1 MKLSLKGK
9 LTSFALLMTCSSVDA
24 ANWLALQ
31 GYQPEFVAPK
41 GVKVPYRSKKPKV
54 WGFIQANYKQDFGT
68 VSTVNPGNG
77 SDDGINRTPFSL
89 LNPDLNAQEGV
100 NVFRARLALR
110 GMADNENLVN
120 YFFMTEFANNGINN
134 LAGNRNVATY
144 FSDASVTLKHI
155 PGAKIRLGMFK
166 TPGTEEG
173 LAAVFVA
180 PYIEFTSMANQ
191 QLLERQVT
199 NVGVKQGKD
208 EGVSTKDKK
217 SAGGASTLHYTST
230 SVENPIAAYRDVGIQ
245 VFDTLPIA
253 NNWDV
258 SYAYMYG
265 NGAGISLNSGN
276 TNVTHYGYFSLEK
289 TFDHKGR
296 GYYTNA
302 LKFFVWGQQGTRRLL
317 SNADNNT
324 STNVEEVNV
333 DRIRYG
339 LGFSYHKSGLR
350 VEAEYSVAEGM
361 IFTGAKDQDA
371 DPRKEDWQFQ
381 FAAGKEN
388 KADGGY
394 LNLQYEV
401 VAKKVEIFGRY
412 DYLNRLTNDSAGRR
426 DFQTLTLGAS
436 YRFKG
441 PTRIDLN
448 YLIREAKAPDNANA
462 QKVLDNMGNRLAI
475 QVTAAF

>member
-1 MKLSLKGK
+1 MKISLKGK
-9 LTSFALLMTCSSVDA
+9 LTSLALLMACSQVNA
-24 ANWLALQ
+24 ADWLALQ

-41 GVKVPYRSKKPKV
+41 GVKVPYRSKTPKV
-54 WGFIQANYKQDFGT
+54 WGFIQANYKKDYGKVAIGQTGGAT
-68 VSTVNPGNG
+68 GKNL
-77 SDDGINRTPFSL
+77 TPFSL
-89 LNPDLNAQEGV
+89 LNPDLKAQEGF
-100 NVFRARLALR
+100 NLFRARVALR
-110 GMADNENLVN
+110 GMADNENLIN
-120 YFFMTEFANNGINN
+120 YFFMTEFGNNGINN
-134 LAGNRNVATY
+134 LAGDRTVATY

-155 PGAKIRLGMFK
+155 PGAKIRVGMFK
-166 TPGTEEG
+166 TPGSEEG

-180 PYIEFTSMANQ
+180 PYIEFTQMAFQ
-191 QLLERQVT
+191 QLLERQIT
-199 NVGVKQGKD
+199 DVGVAQTGAA
-208 EGVSTKDKK
+208 
-217 SAGGASTLHYTST
+217 AGGASSVHYTGKADK
-230 SVENPIAAYRDVGIQ
+230 PIAAFRDVGAQ

-253 NNWDV
+253 DTWDI

-276 TNVTHYGYFSLEK
+276 TNATHYGYLSFEK

-302 LKFFVWGQQGTRRLL
+302 LKFFVWGQTGTRRLL

-324 STNVEEVNV
+324 STNVEEVNNE
-333 DRIRYG
+333 RNRYG

-350 VEAEYSVAEGM
+350 VEAEYTIAEGM
-361 IFTGAKDQDA
+361 IYTGAKDQNA
-371 DPRKEDWQFQ
+371 DPLQEDWQFQ

-394 LNLQYEV
+394 LNIQYEV
-401 VAKKVEIFGRY
+401 VDKKVEIFGRY
-412 DYLNRLTNDSAGRR
+412 DYLNRLTNDVKGRR

-441 PTRIDLN
+441 ATRIDLN
-448 YLIREAKAPDNANA
+448 YLIREAKAPGNTTA
-462 QKVLDNMGNRLAI
+462 QGVLDNMGNRLAL

>member
-1 MKLSLKGK
+1 MKLSLKTK
-9 LTSFALLMTCSSVDA
+9 LSSLALLMACSQVNA
-24 ANWLALQ
+24 ADWLALQ

-41 GVKVPYRSKKPKV
+41 GVKVPYRSKTPKL
-54 WGFIQANYKQDFGT
+54 WGFIQANYKKDYGD
-68 VSTVNPGNG
+68 VLVNKGGVNL
-77 SDDGINRTPFSL
+77 TPFSL
-89 LNPDLNAQEGV
+89 LNPDLKAQEGFS
-100 NVFRARLALR
+100 VFRARLALR
-110 GMADNENLVN
+110 GMADNNNLVN

-134 LAGNRNVATY
+134 IVGNRSVATY

-155 PGAKIRLGMFK
+155 PGLKVRVGMFK
-166 TPGTEEG
+166 TPGSEEG

-180 PYIEFTSMANQ
+180 PYIEFTSMSNQ
-191 QLLERQVT
+191 QLLERQVK
-199 NVGVKQGKD
+199 NVGTAQKGKQ
-208 EGVSTKDKK
+208 
-217 SAGGASTLHYTST
+217 AGGAKTVHYTST
-230 SVENPIAAYRDVGIQ
+230 SLENPIGAYRDTGAQ
-245 VFDTLPIA
+245 VFDTLPITGT
-253 NNWDV
+253 WGV

-265 NGAGISLNSGN
+265 NGAGISENSGN
-276 TNVTHYGYFSLEK
+276 ANATHYGYLSFQK

-302 LKFFVWGQQGTRRLL
+302 FKMFAWGQSGNRRLL
-317 SNADNNT
+317 STDATGLTTELNFNRT
-324 STNVEEVNV
+324 
-333 DRIRYG
+333 RYG

-361 IFTGAKDQDA
+361 IFTGAKDKNL
-371 DPRKEDWQFQ
+371 DPLKEDWQFQ

-401 VAKKVEIFGRY
+401 VAKKVEVFGRY
-412 DYLNRLTNDSAGRR
+412 DYLNRLTNDVKARR

-436 YRFKG
+436 YRFRG

-448 YLIREAKAPDNANA
+448 YLIREAKAPDNVNA
-462 QKVLDNMGNRLAI
+462 QKVVANMGNRISL